1 MTSDAQFDK
10 ASNAGQVIFTLLSAD
25 PQDGHHVRAGADL
38 LHNLHLLDQVVHLL
52 LGAVLLK
59 NWIILEFSS
68 LIYYSHSLKLWPGK
82 LHAQYALCAEFAIS
96 CARLQASRQC
106 KFNIWSKLKM
116 SCYFLFLIFSI

>member
-25 PQDGHHVRAGADL
+25 PQDGHHVGMGANL

-59 NWIILEFSS
+59 NWIFF
-68 LIYYSHSLKLWPGK
+68 KLLVP
-82 LHAQYALCAEFAIS
+82 
-96 CARLQASRQC
+96 
-106 KFNIWSKLKM
+106 
-116 SCYFLFLIFSI
+116 